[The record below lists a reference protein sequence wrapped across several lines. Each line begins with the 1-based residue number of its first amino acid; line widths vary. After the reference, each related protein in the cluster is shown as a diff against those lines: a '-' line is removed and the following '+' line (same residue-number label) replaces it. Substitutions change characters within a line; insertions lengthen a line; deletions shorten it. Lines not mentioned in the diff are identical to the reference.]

1 MERLEE
7 EHERERRREEH
18 REHRDALANEAAERR
33 ALEAR
38 LAALEEQHR
47 ELESQVVQITRT
59 TADAIDG
66 LCDCRDEIEHEF
78 KTTIAKI
85 EAKITEIHERG
96 AEEAR
101 KTYQFARERIAE
113 VTGVV
118 DAVAPPRRVN

>member
-7 EHERERRREEH
+7 ERERERRREEH
-18 REHRDALANEAAERR
+18 RERRDALANEAAERR

-47 ELESQVVQITRT
+47 ELESQVAKITRT
-59 TADAIDG
+59 AADAIEG
-66 LCDCRDEIEHEF
+66 LCNCRDEIEREF

-101 KTYQFARERIAE
+101 KTYQFARERIADL
-113 VTGVV
+113 T
-118 DAVAPPRRVN
+118 DLPNSMAPPRRIN